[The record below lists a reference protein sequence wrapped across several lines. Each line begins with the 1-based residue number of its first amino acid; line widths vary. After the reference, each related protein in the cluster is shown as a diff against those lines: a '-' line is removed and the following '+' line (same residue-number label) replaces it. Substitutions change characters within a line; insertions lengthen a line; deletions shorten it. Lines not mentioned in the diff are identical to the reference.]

1 MFIPIFLLRAAAF
14 LAPFLPVE
22 AYPRVFSRQAESTD
36 TPCHQIFSSDHVL
49 FLASDAYDC
58 LITAPFNATVA
69 SGLVAYY
76 RDFLQFQ
83 STLAYLKDP
92 PPSYQQP
99 SIDVLA
105 SLDALEAQVQVGA
118 FKTEYDF
125 EVALQTI
132 IYAIHDAHVSLSA
145 GILSIF
151 TFGSPLR
158 IVSASSNGVELPKIY
173 VPDDL
178 IEAAQNNVTWTPSP
192 VSSINSQDV
201 IQYLTRFAATNAAG
215 AIEPNAD
222 WNQLMSNPA
231 GDVMTQLSAFE
242 GSTIFYPGANI
253 SFTFEN
259 GTYDDRPWLAGYTD
273 NVDSQTHALSSGQ
286 DLYDYFVLGIPPTD
300 VSAAATSY
308 LSAAATSAVAAAA
321 TSSLDS
327 SPNDTFTNTP
337 TPTPSASATPSSWS
351 YAPFPSNP
359 IVAQPNL
366 GLANG
371 GSITGYFLNDGI
383 TAVLSIPSFEVTG
396 EAVVSFSTTI
406 GEFISRTKAAGL
418 TRVIIDLQRNTG
430 GSDILAVDAFKQF
443 FPSID
448 ALNAGRLRANGFAD
462 AIGNTFTTYYNTQQ
476 MNESFYDA
484 LSTDVWVAPVYLN
497 AATGANFTSWPEFFG
512 PHPDHGDLF
521 TTIQRD
527 NFSSI
532 IFDENASDESGTLS
546 GIVIY
551 GYGDRSATSP
561 EPFAADQIIL
571 LSDAFCSSSCGT
583 FVELMHHQGGART
596 VVAGG
601 RPELGPMQFAGGSRG
616 AQSYY
621 NVDLDTDFNVAQIL
635 NSSITPLP
643 RDSSLIDFYINYARL
658 NLKDAIR
665 EGEDFPLQFGY
676 EAADCRIFYTTWTVY
691 NFENLWN
698 YVIDAFFRNPELC
711 INGAANLTSPVANTN
726 QTGPTPKPTEIPTPT
741 TPGGIADL
749 ILKGIQHPKRDS
761 TSFPQ
766 DLAARSV
773 PNTGS
778 PPHLSTFIHD
788 GNLGDDDTCSA
799 CTHSGYACRKIPFCS
814 AKGVRQGQRQCVK
827 ICSKNAP
834 GICDKGY
841 SCWNNRLC
849 LDHKLA
855 ANLRYCQTPTRDVN
869 AQQTRPVSNYNNYL
883 DYPRGGFAS
892 TGFFSDD
899 SDSSHN
905 SDDSDDS
912 DDSS

>member
-1 MFIPIFLLRAAAF
+1 MLSLNFPLRAAAF
-14 LAPFLPVE
+14 LALFLSVE
-22 AYPRVFSRQAESTD
+22 VYSSVLPRQTNSTD
-36 TPCHQIFSSDHVL
+36 TPCYQIFSSDYVL

-69 SGLVAYY
+69 SGLVSYY
-76 RDFLQFQ
+76 KDFLQFH

-105 SLDALEAQVQVGA
+105 SLDALEAQVQAGA

-125 EVALQTI
+125 EVALQTV
-132 IYAIHDAHVSLSA
+132 IYAIHDAHVFLSA

-158 IVSASSNGVELPKIY
+158 IVSVSSNGIELPKIY
-173 VPDDL
+173 IPDDL
-178 IEAAQNNVTWTPSP
+178 VEAAQNNVTWTPSAL
-192 VSSINSQDV
+192 SSINGQDV
-201 IQYLTRFAATNAAG
+201 TEYLTRFAATNAAG
-215 AIEPNAD
+215 TIEPNAD

-231 GDVMTQLSAFE
+231 GDVMTLLSAFE

-253 SFTFEN
+253 SFAFEN
-259 GTYDDRPWLAGYTD
+259 GTTYDDLPWLAGYTD
-273 NVDSQTHALSSGQ
+273 NVDSGTPALSSGQ
-286 DLYDYFVLGIPPTD
+286 DLYDYFVLGIVPTD
-300 VSAAATSY
+300 VPAAAASNQSAAATST
-308 LSAAATSAVAAAA
+308 LAAAA
-321 TSSLDS
+321 TSSADPS
-327 SPNDTFTNTP
+327 SNDTSTNTP
-337 TPTPSASATPSSWS
+337 TPNPSVSATPSSWS

-366 GLANG
+366 GLDNG
-371 GSITGYFLNDGI
+371 GVITGYFLNDGI

-396 EAVVSFSTTI
+396 EAVASFSTTI
-406 GEFISRTKAAGL
+406 GDFISKTKAAGL
-418 TRVIIDLQRNTG
+418 TRIIIDLQRNRG

-462 AIGNTFTTYYNTQQ
+462 ALGNTFTTYYNTQQ
-476 MNESFYDA
+476 LNQSFYEA
-484 LSTDVWVAPVYLN
+484 MSADVWVASVYLN
-497 AATGANFTSWPEFFG
+497 AATDANFTSWPEFFG

-521 TTIQRD
+521 TTVQRN
-527 NFSSI
+527 NFSSA
-532 IFDENASDESGTLS
+532 IFDENASDDSDTSS

-551 GYGDRSATSP
+551 GYGNRSATSP
-561 EPFAADQIIL
+561 QPFAADQIIL
-571 LSDAFCSSSCGT
+571 LSDAFCSSSCAT

-601 RPELGPMQFAGGSRG
+601 RPELGPMQFASGSRG

-621 NVDLDTDFNVAQIL
+621 NVDLDADIEVAQIL

-643 RDSSLIDFYINYARL
+643 PDSNNIDFYVNYAQF
-658 NLKDAIR
+658 NIKDSIR

-711 INGAANLTSPVANTN
+711 INGAANLTNPVATTN

-741 TPGGIADL
+741 TPGSVADL
-749 ILKGIQHPKRDS
+749 ILKGVQRSKRNTAGPS
-761 TSFPQ
+761 H
-766 DLAARSV
+766 DLAPRSV

-778 PPHLSTFIHD
+778 PHHLSTFIND
-788 GNLGDDDTCSA
+788 GLRNYDDCSGCTRNGYTCAKVPGCSPGGALQEQRKCVRTCSRN
-799 CTHSGYACRKIPFCS
+799 TID
-814 AKGVRQGQRQCVK
+814 
-827 ICSKNAP
+827 ICGRGAT
-834 GICDKGY
+834 CY
-841 SCWNNRLC
+841 NNSFC
-849 LDHKLA
+849 LDTRMED
-855 ANLRYCQTPTRDVN
+855 NLRNCGTPTRN
-869 AQQTRPVSNYNNYL
+869 EKSQQTRAVLGMHKNLSNGRSSFG
-883 DYPRGGFAS
+883 RG
-892 TGFFSDD
+892 
-899 SDSSHN
+899 H
-905 SDDSDDS
+905 
-912 DDSS
+912 

>member
-1 MFIPIFLLRAAAF
+1 MLSLNFLLRAAAF
-14 LAPFLPVE
+14 LALFLSVE
-22 AYPRVFSRQAESTD
+22 VYPSVLPRQINSTG
-36 TPCHQIFSSDHVL
+36 TPCYQIFSSDYVL

-69 SGLVAYY
+69 SGLVSYY
-76 RDFLQFQ
+76 KDFLQFH

-105 SLDALEAQVQVGA
+105 SLDAIEAQVQAGA

-125 EVALQTI
+125 EVALQTV

-158 IVSASSNGVELPKIY
+158 IVSVSSNGIELPKIY
-173 VPDDL
+173 IPDDL
-178 IEAAQNNVTWTPSP
+178 VEAAQNNVTWAPSA
-192 VSSINSQDV
+192 VSSINGQDV
-201 IQYLTRFAATNAAG
+201 TEYLTRFAATNAAG
-215 AIEPNAD
+215 TIEPNGD

-231 GDVMTQLSAFE
+231 GDVMTLLSAFE

-253 SFTFEN
+253 SFAFEN
-259 GTYDDRPWLAGYTD
+259 GTTYDDLPWIAGYTD
-273 NVDSQTHALSSGQ
+273 NVDSGTPALSSGQ
-286 DLYDYFVLGIPPTD
+286 DLYDYFVRGIVPTD
-300 VSAAATSY
+300 VPAAAASNQSAAATST
-308 LSAAATSAVAAAA
+308 LAAAA
-321 TSSLDS
+321 TSSADPS
-327 SPNDTFTNTP
+327 SNDTSTNTP
-337 TPTPSASATPSSWS
+337 TPTPSVSATPSSWS

-366 GLANG
+366 GLDNG
-371 GSITGYFLNDGI
+371 GVITGYFLNDGI

-396 EAVVSFSTTI
+396 EAVASFSTTI
-406 GEFISRTKAAGL
+406 GDFISKTKAAGL
-418 TRVIIDLQRNTG
+418 TRIIIDLQRNRG

-462 AIGNTFTTYYNTQQ
+462 ALGNTFTTYYNTQQ
-476 MNESFYDA
+476 LNQSFYEA
-484 LSTDVWVAPVYLN
+484 MSADVWVASVYLN
-497 AATGANFTSWPEFFG
+497 AATDANFTSWPEFFG

-521 TTIQRD
+521 TTVQRN
-527 NFSSI
+527 NFSSA
-532 IFDENASDESGTLS
+532 IFDENASDDSDTSS

-551 GYGDRSATSP
+551 GYGNRSATSP
-561 EPFAADQIIL
+561 QPFAADQIIL
-571 LSDAFCSSSCGT
+571 LSDAFCSSSCAT

-601 RPELGPMQFAGGSRG
+601 RPELGPMQFASGSRG

-621 NVDLDTDFNVAQIL
+621 NVDLDADIEVAQIL
-635 NSSITPLP
+635 NSSTTPLP
-643 RDSSLIDFYINYARL
+643 WDSNNIDFYVNYAQF
-658 NLKDAIR
+658 NIKDSIR

-711 INGAANLTSPVANTN
+711 INGAANLTNPVATTN

-741 TPGGIADL
+741 TPGSVADV
-749 ILKGIQHPKRDS
+749 ILKGVQRSKRNAAGPS
-761 TSFPQ
+761 H
-766 DLAARSV
+766 DLAPRSV

-778 PPHLSTFIHD
+778 PHHLSTFIND
-788 GNLGDDDTCSA
+788 GLRNFDDDCSKCSGNGYTCAKVPGCSAVGLPQEQRKCVRTCSRD
-799 CTHSGYACRKIPFCS
+799 TK
-814 AKGVRQGQRQCVK
+814 
-827 ICSKNAP
+827 
-834 GICDKGY
+834 GICGRGATCY
-841 SCWNNRLC
+841 NNSFC
-849 LDHKLA
+849 LDLKMED
-855 ANLRYCQTPTRDVN
+855 NLKHCGTPTRN
-869 AQQTRPVSNYNNYL
+869 EKSQQTRAVAGIGINLQYSKGSY
-883 DYPRGGFAS
+883 R
-892 TGFFSDD
+892 TR
-899 SDSSHN
+899 H
-905 SDDSDDS
+905 
-912 DDSS
+912 

>member
-1 MFIPIFLLRAAAF
+1 MFFLIFLLRAAAF
-14 LAPFLPVE
+14 LALFFPVE
-22 AYPRVFSRQAESTD
+22 PYPRVFPRQFESTG
-36 TPCHQIFSSDHVL
+36 TPCQKIFSSDYVL

-132 IYAIHDAHVSLSA
+132 IYAIHDSHVTLSA

-151 TFGSPLR
+151 TFASPLR
-158 IVSASSNGVELPKIY
+158 IVSASSNGIELPKIY

-201 IQYLTRFAATNAAG
+201 TEYLTQFAATNAAG
-215 AIEPNAD
+215 AIEPNTD

-259 GTYDDRPWLAGYTD
+259 GTTRDDLPWLAGYTD
-273 NVDSQTHALSSGQ
+273 NVGSETPALSSGQ

-300 VSAAATSY
+300 VSAAATTD
-308 LSAAATSAVAAAA
+308 LSAAATSAVAATA

-327 SPNDTFTNTP
+327 SPNDTSTNTP
-337 TPTPSASATPSSWS
+337 APTSSPSATPSSWS

-359 IVAQPNL
+359 IVAQSNL

-418 TRVIIDLQRNTG
+418 TRVIIDLQRNKG

-462 AIGNTFTTYYNTQQ
+462 AIGNTFTTYYSTQQ
-476 MNESFYDA
+476 MNESFYQA
-484 LSTDVWVAPVYLN
+484 LSADVWVASVYLN
-497 AATGANFTSWPEFFG
+497 AATDANFTSWPEFFG

-521 TTIQRD
+521 TTVQRD

-532 IFDENASDESGTLS
+532 IFDESASDDTDTSS

-621 NVDLDTDFNVAQIL
+621 NVDLDTDINVAQI
-635 NSSITPLP
+635 
-643 RDSSLIDFYINYARL
+643 
-658 NLKDAIR
+658 
-665 EGEDFPLQFGY
+665 
-676 EAADCRIFYTTWTVY
+676 
-691 NFENLWN
+691 
-698 YVIDAFFRNPELC
+698 
-711 INGAANLTSPVANTN
+711 
-726 QTGPTPKPTEIPTPT
+726 
-741 TPGGIADL
+741 
-749 ILKGIQHPKRDS
+749 
-761 TSFPQ
+761 
-766 DLAARSV
+766 
-773 PNTGS
+773 
-778 PPHLSTFIHD
+778 
-788 GNLGDDDTCSA
+788 
-799 CTHSGYACRKIPFCS
+799 
-814 AKGVRQGQRQCVK
+814 
-827 ICSKNAP
+827 
-834 GICDKGY
+834 
-841 SCWNNRLC
+841 NRL
-849 LDHKLA
+849 
-855 ANLRYCQTPTRDVN
+855 
-869 AQQTRPVSNYNNYL
+869 
-883 DYPRGGFAS
+883 
-892 TGFFSDD
+892 
-899 SDSSHN
+899 
-905 SDDSDDS
+905 
-912 DDSS
+912 